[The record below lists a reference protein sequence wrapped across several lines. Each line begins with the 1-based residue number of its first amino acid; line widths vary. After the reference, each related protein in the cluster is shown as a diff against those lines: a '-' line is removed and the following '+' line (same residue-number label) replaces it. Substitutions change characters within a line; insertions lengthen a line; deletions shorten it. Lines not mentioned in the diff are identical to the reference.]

1 MAAFTVRAVNAEI
14 NVMNNWFFINDGGNK
29 KWVEN
34 IIYQIDRASE
44 IYSVPVSLQC
54 NLVSYYWIINFY
66 AYKVKNIICAAD

>member
-1 MAAFTVRAVNAEI
+1 
-14 NVMNNWFFINDGGNK
+14 MNNWFFINDGGNK
-29 KWVEN
+29 KWIEN
-34 IIYQIDRASE
+34 IIYQIDRAAE